1 MKKILNLTKRIAL
14 LSALVLIYQSGY
26 ACANRG
32 NIKLDTSRCDVGRA
46 KLWLV
51 NHTTTATT
59 YLWQSSNDGGIS
71 WGTMATNSGRDT
83 QLVVPLLGR
92 MYRCLSVCPTSTS
105 VSDTVAFNLQNRTIT
120 VDQVFCSAIAGGND
134 SLLLKVAPPNAATDT
149 AFSKNFKWQ
158 VSGTNGLL
166 WNDIGG
172 NTSTLRVAFTPNIM
186 QYRAYV
192 TFCRLTG
199 SPTTYPTAAPS
210 FVQPVSI
217 GLNNIGLAITNK
229 DCVTDTARLSLT
241 NIDPSLSNF
250 LKFRWQDS
258 NQISGAFTS
267 MGRPLTD
274 TFIKVKVDNVNR
286 FYKSS
291 VKLCTSPHPS
301 KDSLFTNTYM
311 MWVKLGSIAP
321 VLNCISEE
329 VELEY
334 ANRNLT
340 RNSVFVRWTR
350 SQNDSTSHTTF
361 TDPADSVKYAFP
373 LTNGTN
379 NFYKLYSKFCDIS
392 TNILD
397 STVNINV
404 KLKVDTGQL
413 KGNFQTCT
421 NDSVY
426 MRLLNYKDSSN
437 FPLVKKWMIL
447 KQGSSF
453 WEDYNQA
460 PLTDTTIVFRMN
472 NGLNSYRKSVALCAD
487 KYARKWSS
495 TVASAFLPYQ
505 SVYNAACTGN
515 MTLNVLNDT
524 VKIIDYTGTIPRNN
538 STFAYQWLRSTNKV
552 TSTIIGGANSA
563 NLTITQADR
572 GSFFR
577 RLTRI
582 CSANTFSDTTN
593 WSNTTVGTPTV
604 QNGRAIVVDQICLNE
619 TVRLCLDN
627 YFPLATDTPTF
638 VWQYSPDDITWTNM
652 NSSRSND
659 TCITAVV
666 GADFQYYRR
675 LTSWCPSG
683 RVDSSVSTPV
693 VYIKNL
699 PWFESF
705 TAQQQF
711 GRDILF
717 NCWRASSP
725 VCNTYTP
732 TYAGGQIWSRAT
744 GGKSGKF
751 MSNWGPAPQDP
762 KAPPGRRNDMKLI
775 TPAFDLKRGKVYR
788 FSFWH
793 RETTANICWDS
804 LYVTWGTKPNPC
816 DMTNKFGEQLTKFS
830 FDQYNKFWSDFTP
843 PDDGIYY
850 FAINLRESSPT
861 TGEVGFDEVGLKEVE
876 SCLGKTP
883 IKGAT
888 FAPSRIIDRSE
899 EPDVADNYDKSR
911 VTHQYCL
918 HDTIMLSYQEA
929 NYNSNF
935 DYHGMTYQFWKKR
948 SDQDWK
954 IEDTFFRPVIGDTL
968 CHITNRSN
976 YHVMNVL
983 VTDTHTWYKI
993 VATCQYDGKRYDAD
1007 SLLINGTH
1015 SVPYCEDWEAVG
1027 NIQNMQ
1033 SPMPAMN
1040 SGEISGRVPSFA
1052 YCPTCWGG
1060 FPQVTPTNPQPNPQ
1074 NLHSFTLPIR
1084 NPPPGP
1090 PAPPQLS
1097 PDAGYNGN
1105 DVVLS
1110 SALPATTN
1118 RKVLVFPAVRL
1129 YKNRGYRISMRW
1141 TDNRTSTQNP
1151 WGNVNQ
1157 DLDSL
1162 YLTVVKGNESGKV
1175 IDSFPRSKMIPNSLQ
1190 RDLQSNI
1197 LENGPAKYRTFWV
1210 DYSPNDTGTYYFG
1223 IVIVPGPAN
1232 GGAYRFI
1239 MDYFCIDTLT
1249 MDDCND
1255 QPKFTDPLRV
1265 RVNPDGKTWLPG
1277 DTEIVPSGVQW
1288 CVGNRVNLELDF
1300 GLSTINSWKF
1310 GWKMYWQRTTTDY
1323 NPAPYNGNS
1332 RHPGVLWTTID
1343 STNGINFMLSNK
1355 FQDYRLILANS
1366 CRTKFDTIGPFKVG
1380 PYRGTPSCAV
1390 GTRETFLNEQFN
1402 FAAVL
1407 PQCWDVYPSCRV
1419 KILDDGG
1426 VGNEFKQR
1434 AKLHKNYLD
1443 MDFISPA
1450 TPNCLMPTVQTA
1462 VPPGY
1467 GATGGV
1473 TYRFSFWYKDNGISV
1488 PIDSIVAGYSFSR
1501 PTDAYQFRLLN
1512 KVNNDVVKNSRTNK
1526 WRYYTTEV
1534 TSAVDTAFHFKI
1546 KTFNIGNKRIY
1557 RTMFDDLLFKPR
1569 QSIDALVIA
1578 IDSPEYACDLTANT
1592 TVKVT
1597 VMNIGTSTLTDMP
1610 IKVQVGTGTPVSH
1623 TITGALAANETRTVF
1638 VPNVDLSVV
1647 GVNEIKAWTEAP
1659 GEQFNCDDTFYT
1671 EITHL
1676 EMPEKPTDTIDS
1688 VCVCNTNTMLAP
1700 YANARWYKN
1709 VNDFTPIYNG
1719 PDFTMDSVCKDT
1731 NIFYSMW
1738 NGAVCNTYP
1747 PNFSYGAPTYSAA
1760 AGGIAFDNISRDTIL
1775 VDSVMVYAN
1784 SVSPA
1789 GNFFTISFTQYNGA
1803 QQVTLPTNS
1812 GPLRIDK
1819 LGRQWLP
1826 VKVKIPP
1833 GTDYKIRY
1841 SGGPSLAQLPG
1852 FIFLGAGCVTMDITF
1867 YGDENYPAAA
1877 TAYKYFFNWKLI
1889 KIGCESERVKKDIKI
1904 LPSPK
1909 FQLKDTARVCSRP
1922 VFQFCG
1928 PTAASGDTYRYK
1940 WASANP
1946 GDTNQCKGAT
1956 VTGWYNLT
1964 VTNQYGCEERDSTQT
1979 IVDPSPEFTLGLDTS
1994 FCRFSPHTLQ
2004 TGLDSTKNVVTWSDN
2019 QAGVNIKILNPGS
2032 YIATAYNTQNF
2043 CTAKDTINV
2052 IRYDLPVFSLGNDRV
2067 FCGTNANLQSLA
2079 PNLPTNLNYTW
2090 GGSSPGAPIISS
2102 SGTYWAEGF
2111 DPTTKCKNKD
2121 SVIANLQPKPPFDLG
2136 ANVMACGSSYTING
2150 PTGNYFYKW
2159 NTTATTRSIS
2169 VATAGTYYLTI
2180 TNKTFGCD
2188 SVDSVQVRFKAV
2200 PVFDLGSDIVKC
2212 ATTHLLTGPTPP
2224 SGDTYTY
2231 SWKKPDGSTAGGST
2245 FIADKSG
2252 VYYLT
2257 VDNACYNFSDSIRIT
2272 LKVPPTEAIDL
2283 LRDTAGCRK
2292 VNLQATSTTNYTNL
2306 TWTGPTGSSVTG
2318 SKANTV
2324 LADKTGTYSV
2334 SLTNEC
2340 GSASK
2345 AAYVRVDELP
2355 VADFLVDYLDTS
2367 NDCMSIILKNQ
2378 SINGITYQWSFGDGK
2393 TSTIENPLH
2402 VYDIEGSF
2410 LVTLKTYNACG
2421 FSSKTVAIKRRGKN
2435 CATLG
2440 IAGLDLK
2447 ESDVYI
2453 FPNPARDNTQILG
2466 IGLPNGNYK
2475 LSIKNILGQSV
2486 FDDEIKVIGNE
2497 VNVKLETAKFANG
2510 EYLIELSN
2518 DTESIVRKLQVIK

>member
-14 LSALVLIYQSGY
+14 LSAIVLIYQSGF

-32 NIKLDTSRCDVGRA
+32 NIKVDTSRCDIGRA

-51 NHTTTATT
+51 NHTTTAGTT

-71 WGTMATNSGRDT
+71 WGTMATNSGKDT

-92 MYRCLSVCPTSTS
+92 MYRCISVCPSSTA
-105 VSDTVAFNLQNRTIT
+105 VSDTVTFNLQNRTIT
-120 VDQVFCSAIAGGND
+120 VDQKFCSGND
-134 SLLLKVAPPNAATDT
+134 SLLLKAAPPNAPTDT
-149 AFSKNFKWQ
+149 AFAKNFRWQ
-158 VSGTNGLL
+158 VSTTNGVL
-166 WNDIGG
+166 WDNIGG
-172 NTSTLRVAFTPNIM
+172 NSSTLKVEFNSFTEYK
-186 QYRAYV
+186 YRAFV

-199 SPTTYPTAAPS
+199 PTSAYPTS
-210 FVQPVSI
+210 QPQLVGPEDVSI
-217 GLNNIGLAITNK
+217 VNGRISMTGK
-229 DCVTDTARLSLT
+229 DCVNDSARFGLVNVFPNSMKNFLNYDWEYVGGSIFDTSGRDSFKNIKVIPDLSFVYLDFT
-241 NIDPSLSNF
+241 LCPLSFWHYDDHDFDPSIGSLEANYNCSNDF
-250 LKFRWQDS
+250 VEIDYS
-258 NQISGAFTS
+258 NRDPEIKDFHKYWNRSSNDTNNFT
-267 MGRPLTD
+267 L
-274 TFIKVKVDNVNR
+274 
-286 FYKSS
+286 
-291 VKLCTSPHPS
+291 
-301 KDSLFTNTYM
+301 
-311 MWVKLGSIAP
+311 
-321 VLNCISEE
+321 
-329 VELEY
+329 
-334 ANRNLT
+334 
-340 RNSVFVRWTR
+340 
-350 SQNDSTSHTTF
+350 F
-361 TDPADSVKYAFP
+361 TDPVDSVLYSYQ
-373 LTNGTN
+373 LQNNTNY
-379 NFYKLYSKFCDIS
+379 FYRVYSKFCPTSSKNLDS
-392 TNILD
+392 SNIL
-397 STVNINV
+397 NV
-404 KLKVDTGQL
+404 KLKIDTGQL
-413 KGNFQTCT
+413 KGSFQTCT

-426 MRLLNYKDSSN
+426 LKLLNYKDSSS
-437 FPLVKKWMIL
+437 FPLIKKWMVM
-447 KQGSSF
+447 KNGSNI

-460 PLTDTTIVFRMN
+460 PLTDTTIIFRMN

-495 TVASAFLPYQ
+495 TIASTFLPFQ
-505 SVYNAACTGN
+505 AVYNASCTGN
-515 MTLNVLNDT
+515 MTINVLNDT
-524 VKIIDYTGTIPRNN
+524 VKIIDYTGTIPRSN

-552 TSTIIGGANSA
+552 SSNIIGGANSA

-582 CSANTFSDTTN
+582 CSGNTFSDTTN

-619 TVRLCLDN
+619 TVQVCLDN
-627 YFPLATDTPTF
+627 YFPLTTDTPTF

-652 NSSRSND
+652 NTSKSND

-666 GADFQYYRR
+666 GAEFQYYRR

-683 RVDSSVSTPV
+683 RIDSSVSTPV

-725 VCNTYTP
+725 VCNTYSP

-751 MSNWGPAPQDP
+751 MANWGPAPQDP

-793 RETTANICWDS
+793 RETTANLCWDS
-804 LYVTWGTKPNPC
+804 LYVTWGTKPTPC

-883 IKGAT
+883 IKGTT

-899 EPDVADNYDKSR
+899 EPSIADNYDKSR

-918 HDTIMLSYQEA
+918 HDTIMLTYQEA

-954 IEDTFFRPVIGDTL
+954 IEDTFFRPVPSDTL

-1027 NIQNMQ
+1027 NIQNQQ
-1033 SPMPAMN
+1033 SPMPGQN
-1040 SGEISGRVPSFA
+1040 SGEISGQVPSFA
-1052 YCPTCWGG
+1052 YCPACWGG
-1060 FPQVTPTNPQPNPQ
+1060 YPQVTPTNPQPNPQ

-1141 TDNRTSTQNP
+1141 TDNRTSTQSP

-1175 IDSFPRSKMIPNSLQ
+1175 IDSFPRSKMVPNSLQ

-1239 MDYFCIDTLT
+1239 MDYFCIDTLAI
-1249 MDDCND
+1249 DDCTD

-1277 DTEIVPSGVQW
+1277 DTEIVPAGVQW

-1300 GLSTINSWKF
+1300 GLSTANAWKY
-1310 GWKMYWQRTTTDY
+1310 GWKMYWQRTTQEFPPKT
-1323 NPAPYNGNS
+1323 
-1332 RHPGVLWTTID
+1332 WTTID

-1380 PYRGTPSCAV
+1380 PYRGTPSCAI
-1390 GTRETFLNEQFN
+1390 GTRETFLNEQFG

-1419 KILDDGG
+1419 KILDDAG

-1434 AKLHKNYLD
+1434 SKLHKNYLD

-1450 TPNCLMPTVQTA
+1450 TPNCQMPTVQTA

-1501 PTDAYQFRLLN
+1501 PTDAYQVRLLN

-1534 TSAVDTAFHFKI
+1534 TSSVDTAFHFKI

-1569 QSIDALVIA
+1569 QSVDALVIA

-1597 VMNIGTSTLTDMP
+1597 VMNIGTSTLTDLP
-1610 IKVQVGTGTPVSH
+1610 IKVQVGTATPVSH
-1623 TITGALAANETRTVF
+1623 TIPGALAANETRTVF

-1676 EMPEKPTDTIDS
+1676 EMPKKPTDTIDS
-1688 VCVCNTNTMLAP
+1688 VCVCKPHTMLAP

-1719 PDFTMDSVCKDT
+1719 PDFSMDSVCKDT

-1747 PNFSYGAPTYSAA
+1747 PNFSYGAPTYRVPVVGGATPF
-1760 AGGIAFDNISRDTIL
+1760 GEGIAFDNISKDTIL
-1775 VDSVMVYAN
+1775 IDSVMVYVN
-1784 SVSPA
+1784 SITTTPTFNVNLTQFVGGQRVLLNQVSIQ
-1789 GNFFTISFTQYNGA
+1789 NFT
-1803 QQVTLPTNS
+1803 
-1812 GPLRIDK
+1812 K
-1819 LGRQWLP
+1819 LGRQWMP
-1826 VKVKIPP
+1826 IKIKVPP
-1833 GTDYKIRY
+1833 GTDYKLLY
-1841 SGGPSLAQLPG
+1841 AGTSSLAQLPG

-1867 YGDENYPAAA
+1867 YGDETYPAAA
-1877 TAYKYFFNWKLI
+1877 SAYRYFFNWKLI
-1889 KIGCESERVKKDIKI
+1889 KLGCETERVKKDIKV

-1909 FQLKDTARVCSRP
+1909 FQLKDTARVCSQP

-1928 PTAASGDTYRYK
+1928 PAAASGDTFRYK

-1994 FCRFSPHTLQ
+1994 FCRYSPHTLQ

-2019 QAGVNIKILNPGS
+2019 QAGVNIKIFNPGS

-2111 DPTTKCKNKD
+2111 DPTTKCKNRD

-2159 NTTATTRSIS
+2159 NTTATTRSINVS
-2169 VATAGTYYLTI
+2169 TPGTYYLTI

-2200 PVFDLGSDIVKC
+2200 PVFDLGSDVVKC
-2212 ATTHLLTGPTPP
+2212 DTTHLLTGPTPP
-2224 SGDTYTY
+2224 SGDNYTY
-2231 SWKKPDGSTAGGST
+2231 SWKKPDGSTSGGST

-2272 LKVPPTEAIDL
+2272 LKVPPKDAIDL

-2324 LADKTGTYSV
+2324 LA
-2334 SLTNEC
+2334 
-2340 GSASK
+2340 
-2345 AAYVRVDELP
+2345 
-2355 VADFLVDYLDTS
+2355 
-2367 NDCMSIILKNQ
+2367 
-2378 SINGITYQWSFGDGK
+2378 
-2393 TSTIENPLH
+2393 
-2402 VYDIEGSF
+2402 
-2410 LVTLKTYNACG
+2410 
-2421 FSSKTVAIKRRGKN
+2421 
-2435 CATLG
+2435 
-2440 IAGLDLK
+2440 
-2447 ESDVYI
+2447 
-2453 FPNPARDNTQILG
+2453 
-2466 IGLPNGNYK
+2466 
-2475 LSIKNILGQSV
+2475 
-2486 FDDEIKVIGNE
+2486 
-2497 VNVKLETAKFANG
+2497 
-2510 EYLIELSN
+2510 
-2518 DTESIVRKLQVIK
+2518 